1 MTRNIS
7 TIFGFFALIVGLG
20 AAQNAAAS
28 NLLVNGGFENPA
40 QGPPFFA
47 AFNVGTQTPTN
58 YITGWT
64 VIQGNVDLTTATD
77 YGPGVNTLDP
87 SSVLDV
93 DLIGDTTGSNGV
105 RGGLSQ
111 SFATVAGQTYHLT
124 FDYSH
129 NPGNASPSGSYAAQV
144 TVADGNNLANSL
156 LSTVVSQANGTAT
169 WVAFS
174 QDFTAT
180 SNLTL
185 LSFIDTQGAF
195 NAGIYLD
202 DVSVDLVTATTP
214 IPGALPLFAS
224 GAGLLSFFGWRRKKK
239 STALAA

>member
-1 MTRNIS
+1 
-7 TIFGFFALIVGLG
+7 
-20 AAQNAAAS
+20 
-28 NLLVNGGFENPA
+28 VNGGFEVPA

-77 YGPGVNTLDP
+77 YGPGINTLDP

-93 DLIGDTTGSNGV
+93 DLIGDTTGSSGV
-105 RGGLSQ
+105 KGGLSQ
-111 SFATVAGQTYHLT
+111 SFATVSGQTYQLT

-202 DVSVDLVTATTP
+202 DVSVDPVVVGTTP
-214 IPGALPLFAS
+214 LPAALPLFA
-224 GAGLLSFFGWRRKKK
+224 GGLGLVGFLSRRKKQK
-239 STALAA
+239 VAIA